1 MNGKLEELFAAAKS
15 FGVVDSGNTVG
26 STLLAA
32 QNNNNLAHYSSRIIN
47 NNDWGA
53 AAYLSASRYGAGFDK
68 VEPNTQSGFY
78 QRRDKKKKIP
88 KIDLKYGITGCGAT
102 RYGSGKFKDNKDGG
116 EVGTQSACSSLDS
129 QLAYNGTTGQLAST
143 TNNPTG
149 IYDMAG
155 GGREV
160 VAAAYSDD
168 PSRMVLN
175 PEYKNTAFDTKP
187 PYTNLYHFASINR
200 YECTWETC
208 GGQSLH
214 EVEYDRGTYLS
225 ACGPKHG
232 NMWNVAFGVLAGGC
246 YDNIHNEWSYNLWF
260 TRGGDKGGLSLFSA
274 GAYDGKVD
282 NQYSFRVVL
291 GDFRQQ

>member
-1 MNGKLEELFAAAKS
+1 MT
-15 FGVVDSGNTVG
+15 GV
-26 STLLAA
+26 
-32 QNNNNLAHYSSRIIN
+32 
-47 NNDWGA
+47 A
-53 AAYLSASRYGAGFDK
+53 AAYLSASQYGAGFDK
-68 VEPNTQSGFY
+68 VEPNNQSGLKY
-78 QRRDKKKKIP
+78 KISVAGKKRP
-88 KIDLKYGITGCGAT
+88 KTVTDDYGITGCGAM
-102 RYGSGKFKDNKDGG
+102 RGKNGKFKDNKDGG
-116 EVGTQSACSSLDS
+116 KVGTQSACSSLDS

-260 TRGGDKGGLSLFSA
+260 TRSGDKGGLSLFSA
-274 GAYDGKVD
+274 GAYNGKVD
-282 NQYSFRVVL
+282 KAHSFRVVL
-291 GDFRQQ
+291 GDFRQ